1 MHYFPLIPRLKAHY
15 RHPKLAALM
24 RWHANHRSSEG
35 YMRGPCDSNAWKWT
49 EERFPILR
57 GKDGHRHVRLGLFLD
72 GVNPFSMKNTQHSMW
87 PICVVNYNIPPYLAI
102 RKGHIILCALVP
114 GENTFFFSFFFF
126 GWYRVHWHITKINCA
141 CTNYK
146 KNIKSH
152 KLQYSGPS
160 QVANMDV
167 YLQPLIDELRLLWIE
182 GVDVFDAAAKED
194 EQKYFNM
201 RAILLWTMHD
211 GPGTYI

>member
-72 GVNPFSMKNTQHSMW
+72 GVNPFSMKNTQHSTW

-102 RKGHIILCALVP
+102 WKGHIILCALVL

-126 GWYRVHWHITKINCA
+126 GWYRVHWHITIINCA

-146 KNIKSH
+146 K
-152 KLQYSGPS
+152 Y
-160 QVANMDV
+160 
-167 YLQPLIDELRLLWIE
+167 
-182 GVDVFDAAAKED
+182 
-194 EQKYFNM
+194 
-201 RAILLWTMHD
+201 
-211 GPGTYI
+211 